1 MTRIGHRCLRGG
13 LAALALL
20 AVTAPALASTITIVN
35 VDGAGEGF
43 NDPTPVAPVGGNTGT
58 TRGQQRLI
66 AFQFAADVWGAL
78 LPSAVEIRVTASF
91 DPLNCSATTAVLGSA
106 GARGA
111 TTDFPG
117 APIPNTYYHVALA
130 NKLAGYDL
138 SPGDPGTSA
147 DEIQARFNVSVDEA
161 TCLTASNWYYGLD
174 GNNGNDIDLVVV
186 LLHEFGHGLGFASL
200 VNNSTG
206 ALAGGLPDIY
216 SRFLYDNTVGL
227 HWPAMSNSQRVASAV
242 NQQNVVFDGDLTTA
256 TADDWLDP
264 ASEVVVSEPAAVA
277 GAYAVA
283 DAAWG
288 PTVASQP
295 VSGEVVLV
303 EDGTSPVND
312 GCEVLLNSAQ
322 LPGRIALVD
331 RGLCTF
337 AAKVQAAQDAGAIGV
352 IVVNNVAGAM
362 NTMGGSGPG
371 ITIPAVMISQ
381 TDGNLLKMALPD
393 GVFATIR
400 SSTERLAG
408 ADAQGR
414 VLVFTP
420 NPLQTGSSVSHF
432 DANARP
438 NLLMEPAFQSDVG
451 PRQVD
456 LALSLFHD
464 EGWFHDALAPAT
476 HGGVRALLR
485 QNTPNPFNPSTTIAF
500 SLAEGGDTE
509 LRVFDVRG
517 RNLRVLAA
525 GDLPAGE
532 HSVSWDGHDEE
543 GRPMPSGI
551 YFYKLK
557 CGDFEGLQRM
567 VLLR

>member
-1 MTRIGHRCLRGG
+1 MNCLGHHCPRAG
-13 LAALALL
+13 LAMLILL
-20 AVTAPALASTITIVN
+20 AAVPTVAATITIVN

-66 AFQFAADVWGAL
+66 AFQFAADVWGAA

-91 DPLNCSATTAVLGSA
+91 DPLSCTATTAVLGSA

-138 SPGDPGTSA
+138 SPGSPGTSA

-161 TCLTASNWYYGLD
+161 ACLTASNWYYGLD

-186 LLHEFGHGLGFASL
+186 LLHEFGHGLGFTSL
-200 VNNSTG
+200 VNNTTG

-216 SRFLYDNTVGL
+216 SRFLYDNTAGL
-227 HWPAMSNSQRVASAV
+227 HWPDMSNSQRAASAV
-242 NQQNVVFDGDLTTA
+242 NPQNVAFDGPHTTA

-264 ASEVVVSEPAAVA
+264 ASEVFVSAPSAVA
-277 GAYAVA
+277 GTYAAA

-288 PTVASQP
+288 PTVLSRP

-303 EDGTSPVND
+303 QDATAPVND
-312 GCEVLLNSAQ
+312 GCETLLNAAE

-331 RGLCTF
+331 RGLCTY
-337 AAKVQAAQDAGAIGV
+337 AAKVQAAQAAGAIGV

-362 NTMGGSGPG
+362 NTMGGTGPG
-371 ITIPAVMISQ
+371 IAIPAVMVSLA
-381 TDGNLLKMALPD
+381 DGNLLKAALAD
-393 GVFATIR
+393 GLHAAIR
-400 SSTERLAG
+400 PSAERLAG

-420 NPLQTGSSVSHF
+420 NPLQSGSSVSHF
-432 DANARP
+432 DPNSRP

-464 EGWFHDALAPAT
+464 EGWFRDAAAPAT
-476 HGGVRALLR
+476 FGGVRAALR
-485 QNTPNPFNPSTTIAF
+485 QNAPNPFNPSTTITF
-500 SLAEGGDTE
+500 SLAEGGAAE

-532 HSVSWDGHDEE
+532 HSVTWDGRDDD
-543 GRPMPSGI
+543 GRPVPSGI
-551 YFYKLK
+551 YFYKLR
-557 CGDFEGLQRM
+557 CGGFEGLQRM

>member
-1 MTRIGHRCLRGG
+1 MNCLGHHCPRAG
-13 LAALALL
+13 LAMLILL
-20 AVTAPALASTITIVN
+20 AAVPTVAATITIVN

-66 AFQFAADVWGAL
+66 AFQFAADVWGAA

-91 DPLNCSATTAVLGSA
+91 DPLSCTATTAVLGSA

-138 SPGDPGTSA
+138 SPGSPGTSA

-161 TCLTASNWYYGLD
+161 ACLTASNWYYGLD

-186 LLHEFGHGLGFASL
+186 LLHEFGHGLGFTSL
-200 VNNSTG
+200 VNNTTG

-216 SRFLYDNTVGL
+216 SRFLYDNTAGL
-227 HWPAMSNSQRVASAV
+227 HWPDMSNSQRAASAV
-242 NQQNVVFDGDLTTA
+242 NPQNVAFDGPHTTA

-264 ASEVVVSEPAAVA
+264 ASEVFVSAPSAVA
-277 GAYAVA
+277 GTYAAA

-288 PTVASQP
+288 PTVLSRP

-303 EDGTSPVND
+303 QDATAPVND
-312 GCEVLLNSAQ
+312 GCETLLNAAE

-331 RGLCTF
+331 RGLCTY
-337 AAKVQAAQDAGAIGV
+337 AAKVQAAQAAGAIGV

-362 NTMGGSGPG
+362 NTMGGTGPG
-371 ITIPAVMISQ
+371 IAIPAVMVSLA
-381 TDGNLLKMALPD
+381 DGNLLKAALAD
-393 GVFATIR
+393 GLHAAIR
-400 SSTERLAG
+400 PSAERLAG

-420 NPLQTGSSVSHF
+420 NPLQSGSSVSHF
-432 DANARP
+432 DPNARP

-464 EGWFHDALAPAT
+464 EGWFRDAAAPAT
-476 HGGVRALLR
+476 FGGVRAALR
-485 QNTPNPFNPSTTIAF
+485 QNAPNPFNPSTTITF
-500 SLAEGGDTE
+500 SLAEGGAAE

-532 HSVSWDGHDEE
+532 HSVTWDGRDDD
-543 GRPMPSGI
+543 GRPVPSGI
-551 YFYKLK
+551 YFYKLR
-557 CGDFEGLQRM
+557 CGGFEGLQRM

>member
-1 MTRIGHRCLRGG
+1 MAGSGNRRLRAG
-13 LAALALL
+13 LAMLAIL
-20 AVTAPALASTITIVN
+20 AAVPAAAATITIVN

-43 NDPTPVAPVGGNTGT
+43 NDPTPAAPVGGNTGT
-58 TRGQQRLI
+58 TRGQQRLV

-78 LPSAVEIRVTASF
+78 LPSSVEIRVTASF
-91 DPLNCSATTAVLGSA
+91 DPLSCTATTAVLGSA

-117 APIPNTYYHVALA
+117 APLAGTYYHVALA

-138 SPGDPGTSA
+138 SPGSPGTSA

-161 TCLTASNWYYGLD
+161 ACLTASNWYYGLD

-186 LLHEFGHGLGFASL
+186 LLHEFGHGLGFTSL
-200 VNNSTG
+200 VNNTTG

-216 SRFLYDNTVGL
+216 SRFLYDNTAGL
-227 HWPAMSNSQRVASAV
+227 HWPDMSNSQRAASAI
-242 NQQNVVFDGDLTTA
+242 NPQNVAFDGPHTTA

-264 ASEVVVSEPAAVA
+264 ASEVFVSAPAAAA
-277 GAYAVA
+277 GTWPAA

-288 PTVASQP
+288 PTVVSRP

-303 EDGTSPVND
+303 LDGTAPVND
-312 GCEVLLNSAQ
+312 GCEAILNAAE

-331 RGLCTF
+331 RGLCTYSS
-337 AAKVQAAQDAGAIGV
+337 KVLAAQAAGAIGV

-362 NTMGGSGPG
+362 NTMGGTGPG
-371 ITIPAVMISQ
+371 VTIPAVMVSLD
-381 TDGNLLKMALPD
+381 DGNLLKAAEPEGL
-393 GVFATIR
+393 FATIR
-400 SSTERLAG
+400 PSADRLAG
-408 ADAQGR
+408 ADPQGR
-414 VLVFTP
+414 VLVYTP

-438 NLLMEPAFQSDVG
+438 NLLLEPAFQSDVG

-464 EGWFHDALAPAT
+464 EGWFHDAPAPAAY
-476 HGGVRALLR
+476 GVARPLLR
-485 QNTPNPFNPSTTIAF
+485 QNAPNPFNPSTTITF
-500 SLAEGGDTE
+500 SLAAAGAAE

-517 RNLRVLAA
+517 RHLRVLAA
-525 GDLPAGE
+525 GELPAGE
-532 HSVSWDGHDEE
+532 HSVTWDGRDDA
-543 GRPMPSGI
+543 GRPLPSGI
-551 YFYKLK
+551 YFYKLR
-557 CGDFEGLQRM
+557 CGGFEGMQRM